1 MPAARSAGLL
11 AAVALDALLGDPARL
26 HPVAGFGQTAAAV
39 EKATYRPSRVVGATY
54 AMVLVAL
61 PTLAAARAG
70 RGTATHRAL
79 AMAACGWA
87 ALGGRSLRKT
97 ALQMADLVDADDLPA
112 ARTLARSLVARQTE
126 MLDGPEL
133 TRAALESLAEN
144 TADAEAG
151 PLFWG
156 ALAGAPGAV
165 AHRAANT
172 LDAMVGYRNARYAE
186 FGWGAARLDD
196 ALGWPVARACATATV
211 VAAALCGEDAAGALR
226 AWRRDGAHHPSPNAG
241 RVEAAF
247 AGALGVTLGGVNDY
261 DGQVESRP
269 HLGSGPPPDTAAL
282 RRAVR
287 LSATTS
293 GALTVAGVG
302 FAAVAPSISAH
313 VGAAGLGW
321 ARGARSHR
329 ARQAHLLPRRRSVL
343 LWR

>member
-39 EKATYRPSRVVGATY
+39 ERATYRPSRRVGALH
-54 AMVLVAL
+54 AAALVAL
-61 PTLAAARAG
+61 PTLVAARAA
-70 RGTATHRAL
+70 RGGPLRRAVAT
-79 AMAACGWA
+79 AACGWA
-87 ALGGRSLRKT
+87 ALGGRSLRRT
-97 ALQMADLVDADDLPA
+97 ALRMADLVDAGDLPA
-112 ARTLARSLVARQTE
+112 ARTLARSLVARRTE
-126 MLDGPEL
+126 GLDGPGL

-151 PLFWG
+151 TLLWG
-156 ALAGAPGAV
+156 AVAGAPGAV

-196 ALGWPVARACATATV
+196 LLGWPVARACAAATV
-211 VAAALCGEDAAGALR
+211 VAAALCGEDARG
-226 AWRRDGAHHPSPNAG
+226 AWRTWQRDGARHPSPNAG

-247 AGALGVTLGGVNDY
+247 AGALGITLGGANDY
-261 DGQVESRP
+261 DGTIEDRP
-269 HLGSGPPPDTAAL
+269 RLGDGPPPDTTAL

-293 GALTVAGVG
+293 AVLATAAAGV
-302 FAAVAPSISAH
+302 AA
-313 VGAAGLGW
+313 
-321 ARGARSHR
+321 
-329 ARQAHLLPRRRSVL
+329 
-343 LWR
+343 WR